1 MSEPKQGIAVELAA
15 AVAVDVA
22 AAVAAAVAVAELDWQ
37 RGFPE
42 PPPPRRWLENL
53 GPF

>member
-22 AAVAAAVAVAELDWQ
+22 AAVAVVEFDWQ
-37 RGFPE
+37 RGFLQ
-42 PPPPRRWLENL
+42 PPLPRRWLENL
-53 GPF
+53 VPF